1 MVEMKPIFTV
11 IKPGTGEKM
20 LIAEEAFK
28 EKEKECWVKAN
39 FSIGK
44 EKYTIDEVSDAEF
57 AKEILSV
64 GD

>member
-1 MVEMKPIFTV
+1 MVEMKPIFTI
-11 IKPGTGEKM
+11 IKPGTGKKM

-28 EKEKECWVKAN
+28 DKEKGGWVKAN

-44 EKYTIDEVSDAEF
+44 EKYTIDEVSDVEF